1 MLQGPSY
8 RLVLNPQAST
18 SHRINQIYRQRYPTR
33 LRIQPGRFHLTNPS
47 NHLSMKVLVW
57 NCRGVGNN
65 NFRHN
70 FTELTRI
77 HCPSITVLVETKIF
91 GQRAV
96 DVSSILGFDSVCRSE
111 AEGFHGRIWLLWHSW
126 EMSLDVLLVTN

>member
-1 MLQGPSY
+1 
-8 RLVLNPQAST
+8 
-18 SHRINQIYRQRYPTR
+18 
-33 LRIQPGRFHLTNPS
+33 
-47 NHLSMKVLVW
+47 MKVLVW

-111 AEGFHGRIWLLWHSW
+111 VEGFHGRI
-126 EMSLDVLLVTN
+126 